1 MEIKLCNTSDPKEK
15 LNKTVTEGVT
25 LNCLLKENTSIIDPV
40 LIIES
45 SQPVYDYNYVY
56 IPMFRR
62 YYYRTDIRSIGFN
75 RWEFTAH
82 VDVLKSYYEDIIS
95 NSAIMEGTEQVQIN
109 KYLPDE
115 NVFITNCKRLTN
127 IINFPSGLNETGEFI
142 LITAGG

>member
-82 VDVLKSYYEDIIS
+82 VDVLKSYYEDIVS
-95 NSAIMEGTEQVQIN
+95 NSAIIEGTEKVQIN

-115 NVFITNCKRLTN
+115 KVFITNCKRLTN

>member
-1 MEIKLCNTSDPKEK
+1 MEIILCNTSDSKEK
-15 LNKTVTEGVT
+15 LDKTVTEGITV
-25 LNCLLKENTSIIDPV
+25 NCVLKENTSIIDPV
-40 LIIES
+40 LIIS
-45 SQPVYDYNYVY
+45 STQPVYNYNYVY
-56 IPMFRR
+56 IPMFNR

-82 VDVLKSYYEDIIS
+82 VDVLKTYYEDIIS
-95 NSAIMEGTEQVQIN
+95 NSAIMEGTEQLQIN

>member
-1 MEIKLCNTSDPKEK
+1 MEIKLCNTSDSIVK
-15 LNKTVTEGVT
+15 LKKTVTEGVT

-95 NSAIMEGTEQVQIN
+95 NSAIIEGTEQVQIN

>member
-1 MEIKLCNTSDPKEK
+1 MEIKLSNTSDSKEK
-15 LNKTVTEGVT
+15 LNKTVTEGIT
-25 LNCLLKENTSIIDPV
+25 LNCILKENTSIVDPV

-45 SQPVYDYNYVY
+45 TQPVYNYNYVY
-56 IPMFRR
+56 IPMFGR

-75 RWEFTAH
+75 RWEYTAH
-82 VDVLKSYYEDIIS
+82 VDVLKTYYEDIIS
-95 NSAIMEGTEQVQIN
+95 NSAIMEGTEKVQIN

>member
-15 LNKTVTEGVT
+15 LNKTVTEGIT
-25 LNCLLKENTSIIDPV
+25 LNCVLKENTSIIDPV

-45 SQPVYDYNYVY
+45 TQPVYDYNYVY

-62 YYYRTDIRSIGFN
+62 YYYRADIRSIGHN
-75 RWEFTAH
+75 RWEVTAH
-82 VDVLKSYYEDIIS
+82 VDVLKTYYEFIIS
-95 NSAIMEGTEQVQIN
+95 NSAIMEGTEKLQIN
-109 KYLPDE
+109 KYLPDD

>member
-45 SQPVYDYNYVY
+45 SQPVYNYNYVY

-82 VDVLKSYYEDIIS
+82 VDVLKSYYEDIVS
-95 NSAIMEGTEQVQIN
+95 NSAIIEGTEKVQIN

-115 NVFITNCKRLTN
+115 KVFITNCKRLTN